1 MKYIHLNSVSATLIA
16 WSSVV
21 GVLVSGLSPMPAVA
35 QTTSLC
41 SGVSPTA
48 RLSSSTPI
56 RLSHPEFEAKGWK
69 VMLRTGPSMAC
80 DSSPI
85 WADDNLAVEERG
97 IYAGA
102 DQQWSLLRF
111 THNGIQKERWAETR
125 FLEVSEGSGGCH
137 GATPSSRFS
146 TPRTSTLSHP
156 QFEAKGWKVM
166 LRTGPSMTCNSDPI
180 WADDNLEVEELGTY
194 AGSDQ
199 TWSLLRV
206 THNGAAIQRW
216 AESRFLETTGGSGG
230 CSGATPSTVF
240 SSPQS
245 RTLSHPQYESKGWKV
260 MLRTGPSMDCA
271 SDPIWADDNLQVEE
285 LGTYAGVDQIWSLL
299 RFTHGGNISER
310 WAETK
315 FLEVAGGTGGCQ
327 GATPSNRFSPPRAW
341 KLSHPE
347 FEAKGWKVMLRTG
360 PSMECGSEP
369 IWADDNLR
377 VEELG
382 RYAGPDQSWSLL
394 RFSNNGVNNERWAE
408 TKFLESAGGTGP
420 TGPTTP
426 INPLPN
432 NVPIVIYDTDMGP
445 DIDDA
450 LALAALHAYESQGMA
465 HIAAVTLSRNSD
477 TGARYIDLLNT
488 FYARPDIPVGVYRG
502 ETSKDTAEHGYTR
515 DIVNSGKYPFSLDVN
530 RLTHGYLLMR
540 DVLRASPDNSVIII
554 QVGFSTNTA
563 RLLEDYP
570 DLVARKA
577 RLLSVMAGDF
587 VMPEGHAGSHGEFN
601 VNIHPSSARTVFDR
615 WPNQM
620 VVSEV
625 NLGASILYPL
635 SSIRNDF
642 NYVTNHP
649 IKDSYLN
656 STYDWHHENGN
667 SYDMRSWDI
676 TSVVA
681 AIEPNVIPRVLGPG
695 KISLTSNNNTLFSKG
710 GGSHYVLAEA
720 GQLSGTQRQQ
730 LIDLMVQL
738 TSTPPG
744 GGRLPVSPPT
754 PPPPEPPTPP
764 SEPPG
769 GPSPGTVTFRYTE
782 NPILCDGQS
791 RKVGQFEGFSGN
803 EQVRVRWNDGGES
816 VRAAVNGV
824 RTIYWRCS
832 ADSGT
837 IVFRATGLTSGR
849 TDDVSILQY
858 IKSECDEA
866 PTIRGDSD
874 QRKLLARVDIFHT
887 PFEPWPSCKSGT
899 TGTLERDSVVTVVGE
914 AGGYYL
920 LNQGGYIRKSR
931 TERLGPP
938 QPVRTTAWC
947 PGEYPHVHRNVF
959 QSPDPDLG
967 GTTAYLVGNGSSPL
981 EQITRDAVAVNGF
994 CTREIR
1000 IPAGTRMVVG
1010 KYGHNFKGYFHGN
1023 RWIYLPN
1030 TTPVRLIPTWATEA
1044 IGMCAGA
1051 LAGIGLGAEGS
1062 VCAWLDNRG
1071 NIAYNDNIAV
1081 GAYLGGG
1088 GSLTAAYARNIR
1100 SLNDIG
1106 GLSTCTST
1114 PVGGLCASWTTSTRV
1129 YVGLTPGAALTGEL
1143 APDPNIPLSFNFSGG
1158 AGLAWGRVVTPRESV
1173 KRELAEIICTLHQ
1186 GSNQA
1191 PYKSYCEELT
1201 NDSPPRRGGGGPVRV
1216 Q

>member
-166 LRTGPSMTCNSDPI
+166 LRTGPSMTCNADPI

-285 LGTYAGVDQIWSLL
+285 LGTDAGVDQIWSLL
-299 RFTHGGNISER
+299 RFAHGGNISER

-327 GATPSNRFSPPRAW
+327 GATPSNRFSP
-341 KLSHPE
+341 
-347 FEAKGWKVMLRTG
+347 
-360 PSMECGSEP
+360 
-369 IWADDNLR
+369 
-377 VEELG
+377 
-382 RYAGPDQSWSLL
+382 
-394 RFSNNGVNNERWAE
+394 
-408 TKFLESAGGTGP
+408 
-420 TGPTTP
+420 
-426 INPLPN
+426 
-432 NVPIVIYDTDMGP
+432 
-445 DIDDA
+445 
-450 LALAALHAYESQGMA
+450 YESQGMA

-625 NLGASILYPL
+625 
-635 SSIRNDF
+635 
-642 NYVTNHP
+642 
-649 IKDSYLN
+649 
-656 STYDWHHENGN
+656 
-667 SYDMRSWDI
+667 
-676 TSVVA
+676 
-681 AIEPNVIPRVLGPG
+681 
-695 KISLTSNNNTLFSKG
+695 
-710 GGSHYVLAEA
+710 SH
-720 GQLSGTQRQQ
+720 
-730 LIDLMVQL
+730 
-738 TSTPPG
+738 
-744 GGRLPVSPPT
+744 RL
-754 PPPPEPPTPP
+754 
-764 SEPPG
+764 
-769 GPSPGTVTFRYTE
+769 
-782 NPILCDGQS
+782 
-791 RKVGQFEGFSGN
+791 
-803 EQVRVRWNDGGES
+803 
-816 VRAAVNGV
+816 
-824 RTIYWRCS
+824 
-832 ADSGT
+832 
-837 IVFRATGLTSGR
+837 
-849 TDDVSILQY
+849 
-858 IKSECDEA
+858 
-866 PTIRGDSD
+866 
-874 QRKLLARVDIFHT
+874 
-887 PFEPWPSCKSGT
+887 
-899 TGTLERDSVVTVVGE
+899 
-914 AGGYYL
+914 
-920 LNQGGYIRKSR
+920 
-931 TERLGPP
+931 
-938 QPVRTTAWC
+938 
-947 PGEYPHVHRNVF
+947 
-959 QSPDPDLG
+959 
-967 GTTAYLVGNGSSPL
+967 
-981 EQITRDAVAVNGF
+981 
-994 CTREIR
+994 
-1000 IPAGTRMVVG
+1000 
-1010 KYGHNFKGYFHGN
+1010 
-1023 RWIYLPN
+1023 
-1030 TTPVRLIPTWATEA
+1030 
-1044 IGMCAGA
+1044 
-1051 LAGIGLGAEGS
+1051 
-1062 VCAWLDNRG
+1062 
-1071 NIAYNDNIAV
+1071 
-1081 GAYLGGG
+1081 
-1088 GSLTAAYARNIR
+1088 
-1100 SLNDIG
+1100 
-1106 GLSTCTST
+1106 
-1114 PVGGLCASWTTSTRV
+1114 
-1129 YVGLTPGAALTGEL
+1129 
-1143 APDPNIPLSFNFSGG
+1143 
-1158 AGLAWGRVVTPRESV
+1158 
-1173 KRELAEIICTLHQ
+1173 
-1186 GSNQA
+1186 
-1191 PYKSYCEELT
+1191 
-1201 NDSPPRRGGGGPVRV
+1201 
-1216 Q
+1216 